1 MGKLQ
6 KKSVAYDNEMPDLL
20 EHLNECEQELEVLR
34 SKTNQKNNY
43 EKDMMD
49 LKNSLRKRRKKSII
63 QTICFLLLFISLCAY
78 FYCKLEYYDST
89 NQTLKYKNGSL
100 EREVS
105 LLESENISLREE
117 REDLENENV
126 SLKGAK
132 EDLENENISLKGA
145 KEDLENENISLK
157 KEKKNLENKNAFLK
171 GIKEDLENKNNTLSA
186 QVRLLQNQ
194 YKTIQPEFEF
204 YQTYAV
210 IVGSDKQLYHQFGC
224 KYLDTSLFWIYDIN
238 TAKDLY
244 SSCLFCVGDS
254 ELEW

>member
-157 KEKKNLENKNAFLK
+157 KEKK
-171 GIKEDLENKNNTLSA
+171 DLENGNSTLSA
-186 QVRLLQNQ
+186 QVELLQNQ
-194 YKTIQPEFEF
+194 YKAIQPEFEF
-204 YQTYAV
+204 YHTYAV
-210 IVGSDKQLYHQFGC
+210 IVGSDRRLYHQFGC
-224 KYLDTSLFWIYDIN
+224 KNLDTSRFTIHNIK
-238 TAKDLY
+238 AAQEE
-244 SSCLFCVGDS
+244 DS
-254 ELEW
+254 FSACSICNK

>member
-49 LKNSLRKRRKKSII
+49 LKNSLRKRRKKAII
-63 QTICFLLLFISLCAY
+63 QTICFLLLSISLCTY

-126 SLKGAK
+126 SLKGANEDLENENISLKGAK

-157 KEKKNLENKNAFLK
+157 EEKK
-171 GIKEDLENKNNTLSA
+171 DLENGNSTLSA
-186 QVRLLQNQ
+186 QVELLQNQ
-194 YKTIQPEFEF
+194 YKAIQPEFEF
-204 YQTYAV
+204 YHTYAV
-210 IVGSDKQLYHQFGC
+210 IVGSDRRLYHQFGC
-224 KYLDTSLFWIYDIN
+224 KNLDTSRFTIHNIK
-238 TAKDLY
+238 AAQEE
-244 SSCLFCVGDS
+244 DS
-254 ELEW
+254 FSACSICNK

>member
-49 LKNSLRKRRKKSII
+49 LKNSLRKRRKKAII
-63 QTICFLLLFISLCAY
+63 QTICFLLLSISLCTY

-132 EDLENENISLKGA
+132 EDLENENISLKEE
-145 KEDLENENISLK
+145 KKDLENGNS
-157 KEKKNLENKNAFLK
+157 
-171 GIKEDLENKNNTLSA
+171 TLSA
-186 QVRLLQNQ
+186 QVELLQNQ
-194 YKTIQPEFEF
+194 YKAIQPEFEF
-204 YQTYAV
+204 YHTYAV
-210 IVGSDKQLYHQFGC
+210 IVGSDRRLYHQFGC
-224 KYLDTSLFWIYDIN
+224 KNLDTSRFTIHNIK
-238 TAKDLY
+238 AAQEE
-244 SSCLFCVGDS
+244 DS
-254 ELEW
+254 FSACSICNK

>member
-126 SLKGAK
+126 SLKGA
-132 EDLENENISLKGA
+132 N
-145 KEDLENENISLK
+145 EDLENENISLK